1 MPVDK
6 RQDHG
11 LGMGVQGGQA
21 SAVKDGVC
29 ASSASESVDCGC
41 PDVPSCKCWWQVFMS
56 RAPALVGLVLLVA
69 AVVVIWRE
77 LRHLSLHDISA
88 SLSAIP
94 DSALLAGGATTL
106 LSYFILSFYD
116 RLACLHVRAGVS
128 YRRSAFAAFCS
139 YVLSHNLGC
148 AAISGAAVRFRLYR
162 SWGVAPGSIAQ
173 IIAFCSATYLLGTMA
188 LIGGILVL
196 EPHAVPVLMYLPSVL
211 LRFVG
216 LVLWGVLLAY
226 VLVACVRRHVC
237 IWKYEIELPGL
248 GIAIAQIV
256 VSAADM
262 TATALI
268 AYCVLPPLPPEAH
281 FGFGTF
287 LAIYLASY
295 TAGLVASV
303 PGGLGVFDGAML
315 LALQAYLPASQIMG
329 AILVFRFFYYIV
341 PLLLAGLMFAG
352 HELFLRG
359 EQALVTAG
367 QTPRRVRPSQVIRE
381 SEADFSVAVA
391 TSVQAVVGILL
402 LLYALVANLPPL
414 QTSLG
419 AAVSQIADLLLTVAG
434 VGLVALSWGL
444 SQRVALAWKFS
455 LGMLALAVVLLMLR
469 HAPWEGPVVITLVML
484 LLLPF
489 RNCYYRR
496 AHLLAAP
503 LTPSML
509 APLSLWGIG
518 LMGVGW
524 VAVQRHLG
532 PIWWRSMI
540 YDAHTAVGRWFL
552 GFSAL
557 CGFYVL
563 WRGMRRTR
571 IRFDAWT
578 AENACRYHSLAHA
591 LPQLGARRPTGLLLD
606 EAGRAGIPFLR
617 TGQFIIGLGDPA
629 GAERNCVA
637 AIWRLRDLALQEGCK
652 LAFIQVGQ
660 SLMAVYNDLGLT
672 VCPDRTAGTVC
683 CFSEDYRML
692 RAFLKG
698 EERLARK
705 RQPQATSG
713 LTGS

>member
-1 MPVDK
+1 M
-6 RQDHG
+6 
-11 LGMGVQGGQA
+11 
-21 SAVKDGVC
+21 
-29 ASSASESVDCGC
+29 SSASSELCDSVTIGPADVVCTEGPES
-41 PDVPSCKCWWQVFMS
+41 KNHWQALLS

-69 AVVVIWRE
+69 AVFVIWRE
-77 LRHLSLHDISA
+77 LRHLSLHDITE

-94 DSALLAGGATTL
+94 GTALLAGGAATL

-116 RLACLHVRAGVS
+116 RLACLHVRADVP

-162 SWGVAPGSIAQ
+162 SWGVAPGAIAQ

-188 LIGGILVL
+188 LIGGILL
-196 EPHAVPVLMYLPSVL
+196 IEPHAVPILSHLPEFL

-216 LVLWGVLLAY
+216 LGLWGVLLAY
-226 VLVACVRRHVC
+226 VLVSRVRRHVR
-237 IWKYEIELPGL
+237 IWKYEIELPGP
-248 GIAIAQIV
+248 GIAVAQIV
-256 VSAADM
+256 VSSADM
-262 TATALI
+262 AATALI

-315 LALQAYLPASQIMG
+315 LALQAYLPTSQIMG
-329 AILVFRFFYYIV
+329 AILVFRLFYYIV

-359 EQALVTAG
+359 EQALVSAG
-367 QTPRRVRPSQVIRE
+367 QTPRRIRPSQVIRE
-381 SEADFSVAVA
+381 SEADFSVGVA
-391 TSVQAVVGILL
+391 TSVQAVAGIFL
-402 LLYALVANLPPL
+402 LLYALVAHLPTFQSP
-414 QTSLG
+414 LG
-419 AAVSQIADLLLTVAG
+419 AAVSQIADLLLTLNG

-455 LGMLALAVVLLMLR
+455 VGMLGLAVFLLILR
-469 HAPWEGPVVITLVML
+469 HAVWEGPVVILLVML

-496 AHLLAAP
+496 AHLLVAP
-503 LTPSML
+503 FTPSML
-509 APLSLWGIG
+509 APLSLWGLG
-518 LMGVGW
+518 LVGVGW
-524 VAVQRHLG
+524 VALQRHLG

-563 WRGMRRTR
+563 WHGMRRTR
-571 IRFDAWT
+571 IRFEAWT
-578 AENACRYHSLAHA
+578 AENACHYHSLAHA

-606 EAGRAGIPFLR
+606 EAGRAAIPFLR

-629 GAERNCVA
+629 GSERNCVA

-672 VCPDRTAGTVC
+672 VCSDRTTGTVC

-692 RAFLKG
+692 RAYLKG
-698 EERLARK
+698 EERLARR
-705 RQPQATSG
+705 RQPQSMSG
-713 LTGS
+713 VISS

>member
-1 MPVDK
+1 MPRDN
-6 RQDHG
+6 RPDAGPQE
-11 LGMGVQGGQA
+11 VQVSSVVEETQA
-21 SAVKDGVC
+21 SVVTGPADAVRPEAGHPKRR
-29 ASSASESVDCGC
+29 
-41 PDVPSCKCWWQVFMS
+41 WQVLMS

-77 LRHLSLHDISA
+77 LRHLSLHDITA

-94 DSALLAGGATTL
+94 DFALLAGGAATL

-116 RLACLHVRAGVS
+116 RLACLHVRADVS
-128 YRRSAFAAFCS
+128 YKRSAFAAFCS

-162 SWGVAPGSIAQ
+162 SWGVAPGAIAQ

-188 LIGGILVL
+188 LIGGILII
-196 EPHAVPVLMYLPSVL
+196 EPHAVPVLSHLPEFL
-211 LRFVG
+211 LRLAG
-216 LVLWGVLLAY
+216 LALWGVLLAY
-226 VLVACVRRHVC
+226 VLVARVRRHVR
-237 IWKYEIELPGL
+237 IWKYEIELPGP
-248 GIAIAQIV
+248 GIAIAQIA

-262 TATALI
+262 AATALI

-329 AILVFRFFYYIV
+329 AILVFRLFYYII

-359 EQALVTAG
+359 EQALASAG
-367 QTPRRVRPSQVIRE
+367 QAPRRVRPSQVIRE
-381 SEADFSVAVA
+381 LEADFSVAVA

-402 LLYALVANLPPL
+402 VLYALVANLPPL
-414 QTSLG
+414 ELALG

-434 VGLVALSWGL
+434 VGLVALSWRL

-455 LGMLALAVVLLMLR
+455 LGMLGSAALLLLLR
-469 HAPWEGPVVITLVML
+469 HAPWEGVVVIILVML

-496 AHLLAAP
+496 AHLLVAP

-509 APLSLWGIG
+509 APLSLWGLG
-518 LMGVGW
+518 LLGVGW

-571 IRFDAWT
+571 IRFEAWT
-578 AENACRYHSLAHA
+578 AENARRYHSLAHA
-591 LPQLGARRPTGLLLD
+591 LPQLGTRRPTGLLLD
-606 EAGRAGIPFLR
+606 EAGRAAIPFLR

-705 RQPQATSG
+705 RQPQAASG

>member
-1 MPVDK
+1 MPGDN
-6 RQDHG
+6 RPQD
-11 LGMGVQGGQA
+11 VQ
-21 SAVKDGVC
+21 V
-29 ASSASESVDCGC
+29 SSVMEEQSLSVDVGAADGACAETGQR
-41 PDVPSCKCWWQVFMS
+41 KRRWQVFMS

-77 LRHLSLHDISA
+77 LRHLSLHDITT

-94 DSALLAGGATTL
+94 DSALLAGGAATV

-116 RLACLHVRAGVS
+116 RLACLHVRAKVS
-128 YRRSAFAAFCS
+128 YQRSAFAAFCS

-162 SWGVAPGSIAQ
+162 SWGVAPGAIAQ

-188 LIGGILVL
+188 LIGGILIL
-196 EPHAVPVLMYLPSVL
+196 EPHAVPVLSHLPEFL
-211 LRFVG
+211 LRLAG

-226 VLVACVRRHVC
+226 VLVARVRRHVR
-237 IWKYEIELPGL
+237 IWKYEIELPGP
-248 GIAIAQIV
+248 GIAIAQIA

-262 TATALI
+262 AATALI

-295 TAGLVASV
+295 TAGLMASV

-329 AILVFRFFYYIV
+329 AILVFRLFYYII

-359 EQALVTAG
+359 EQALVSAG

-402 LLYALVANLPPL
+402 VLYALVADLPPL

-455 LGMLALAVVLLMLR
+455 LGMLGSAALLLMLR
-469 HAPWEGPVVITLVML
+469 HAPWEGPVVIILVML

-509 APLSLWGIG
+509 APLSLWGLG
-518 LMGVGW
+518 LLGVGW
-524 VAVQRHLG
+524 VAVQRHRG
-532 PIWWRSMI
+532 PLWWRWMI
-540 YDAHTAVGRWFL
+540 YDAPTAVGRWFL

-571 IRFDAWT
+571 IRFEAWT
-578 AENACRYHSLAHA
+578 AENAHRYHSLAHA

-606 EAGRAGIPFLR
+606 EAGRAAIPFLR

-629 GAERNCVA
+629 GSERNCVA

-705 RQPQATSG
+705 RQPQAASG